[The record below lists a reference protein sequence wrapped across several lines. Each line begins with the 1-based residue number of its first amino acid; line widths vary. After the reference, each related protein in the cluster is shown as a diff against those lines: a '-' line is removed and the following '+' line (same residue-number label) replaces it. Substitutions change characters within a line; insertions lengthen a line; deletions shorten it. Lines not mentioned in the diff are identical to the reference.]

1 MKMTFPFKW
10 TKTRKP
16 DPFLAAL
23 NEQTELLMKGS
34 HAVIAYMDAPSK
46 ENARRVYT
54 IELQADE
61 VRRLLIVQLKRAFIT
76 PIDREDL
83 FGLSRAIDDVLD
95 YLLSLTREM
104 HVLKVLPNSHLH
116 DMAKLLV
123 QCTDE
128 LHLAVQ
134 HMEYQPDVAIQHTI
148 RVRQLEN
155 RMDSLY
161 VTALTHLYQH
171 VDNAEAIINVLKL
184 REIYRHMIHAANS
197 AEQAANLIN
206 DVLVKFQ

>member
-1 MKMTFPFKW
+1 MKMSLPFRRSR
-10 TKTRKP
+10 TRKP

-23 NEQTELLMKGS
+23 LQQTEQLVKGS
-34 HAVIAYMDAPSK
+34 RAVIAYMDMPNR
-46 ENARRVYT
+46 EHARLVYT
-54 IELQADE
+54 IEQEADD

-95 YLLSLTREM
+95 YLLSLVREM
-104 HVLKVLPNSHLH
+104 HVLKVAPNLHLRT
-116 DMAKLLV
+116 MADILAR
-123 QCTDE
+123 CADE
-128 LHLAVQ
+128 LHLSVQ
-134 HMEYQPDVAIQHTI
+134 HMEHQADLAIQHTV
-148 RVRQLEN
+148 RVRQMEN
-155 RMDSLY
+155 RMDMLY
-161 VTALTHLYQH
+161 VRALTDLYRD
-171 VDNAEAIINVLKL
+171 VETPEAIVNVLKL